1 MNSAARG
8 IARKMTTRLS
18 APVNYSLPLGDTQVP
33 LNPLLGTHVRL
44 QYSGQI
50 NCVHCGRNTAK
61 SFNQGYCYPCFM
73 KLAQCDSCIIHPEK
87 CHFEQGTCR
96 EPEWGEQFCM
106 QDHIVYLA
114 NSSGVKVGITR
125 ATQIPTRWID
135 QGAVQALAIMRVRSR
150 LQSGTLEML
159 FKQHVDDKTNWRD
172 MLKGGDHLTDLHA
185 ESARLREAC
194 RTDIEELKQRFGFH
208 AISELTGIDPVP
220 TYDTAVPVSSGDKAN
235 KAIERYRTDK
245 VKQPDR
251 IPFSHEE
258 FFIPSALC
266 RTLEYRV
273 CRRKVRAALRRTA
286 ELPPVALCLRC
297 QFDVAAGA
305 SGACRVAA

>member
-18 APVNYSLPLGDTQVP
+18 APVNYSLQLGDTQVA
-33 LNPLLGTHVRL
+33 LNPLLGSHVRL
-44 QYSGQI
+44 QFNGQI

-194 RTDIEELKQRFGFH
+194 RTDIDELKQRFGFH
-208 AISELTGIDPVP
+208 AISELSGIEPVLIDYPILAYPEKINSFNFDSDPLVEGTLQGITGQYLIF
-220 TYDTAVPVSSGDKAN
+220 DTGVIN
-235 KAIERYRTDK
+235 MRRY
-245 VKQPDR
+245 
-251 IPFSHEE
+251 
-258 FFIPSALC
+258 AGYN
-266 RTLEYRV
+266 LE
-273 CRRKVRAALRRTA
+273 L
-286 ELPPVALCLRC
+286 
-297 QFDVAAGA
+297 FN
-305 SGACRVAA
+305 